1 MFSTSSL
8 ADTSQSLGNLATYNE
23 VLSKLHGLFDEQ
35 QREIQGLTDVSTC
48 VGSL

>member
-23 VLSKLHGLFDEQ
+23 VLSKLNGLFEEQ
-35 QREIQGLTDVSTC
+35 QREIQALTDVSTC
-48 VGSL
+48 FESL